1 MKERAPRHE
10 HHTPVSTR
18 AVALVTGGS
27 RGVGAA
33 TALSLADRGYDVL
46 ITYRN
51 KAARASEVA
60 NDVLQRGVRALA
72 VECDVTKH
80 EDRNRL
86 FALFAKWSDHLD
98 LLVLNASGGLE
109 RDLVAADPQYPM
121 RINHDAQ
128 LALLDGAL
136 PLMPRGATV
145 IFVTSHWAHRYGE
158 VEQFPA
164 YMPEAASKHAGEEA
178 LRRQQNKLTDQGIR
192 LLVVTGDLIEGTITP
207 KLLERGAPGSIEQR
221 RADVGSLPTT
231 IDMGEAIALSAIDTT
246 LASGHTVVVR
256 GALESLRPVAATPEG

>member
-1 MKERAPRHE
+1 MDADRRL
-10 HHTPVSTR
+10 
-18 AVALVTGGS
+18 VALVTGGS

-33 TALSLADRGYDVL
+33 AALSLADRGSDVL

-60 NDVLQRGVRALA
+60 NEVMQRGVRALP
-72 VECDVTKH
+72 VGCDITKQ
-80 EDRNRL
+80 EDRDRL
-86 FALFAKWSDHLD
+86 FAIFMEWSDHLD

-109 RDLVAADPQYPM
+109 RDLVTADPQYPM

-136 PLMPRGATV
+136 PLMPRGATA

-164 YMPEAASKHAGEEA
+164 YTPVAASKHAGEEA
-178 LRRQQNKLTDQGIR
+178 LRRQQNRLTDQGIR

-207 KLLERGAPGSIEQR
+207 KLLERGAPGSIEHR

-231 IDMGEAIALSAIDTT
+231 IDMGEAIAISAIDTT
-246 LASGHTVVVR
+246 LPSGYTIVI
-256 GALESLRPVAATPEG
+256 GGPLESLRPVQIEH